1 MKKIIINVYFT
12 TIITMT
18 FIGLLYLP
26 LKIWYIFVTLFAF
39 SLIYSIVDI
48 FVKLKKEIDET
59 DERGDPEWN
68 KF

>member
-59 DERGDPEWN
+59 DERGDTEWN